1 MENKKKVASRR
12 LSQGG
17 NKEGEPKERQ
27 KQKRK
32 IGRGIKGNIMK
43 EKKRGRGR
51 ENEIRSI
58 REKKEERKNL
68 EKGVSGAEE

>member
-1 MENKKKVASRR
+1 MENKKKVAPRR

-32 IGRGIKGNIMK
+32 IGRRRGIKRNID
-43 EKKRGRGR
+43 RGKG
-51 ENEIRSI
+51 NEIRSI

-68 EKGVSGAEE
+68 EKGVNGAEE

>member
-1 MENKKKVASRR
+1 MVAPRR

-32 IGRGIKGNIMK
+32 IGRRKGIKGNIMK
-43 EKKRGRGR
+43 EKIGER
-51 ENEIRSI
+51 EMR
-58 REKKEERKNL
+58 
-68 EKGVSGAEE
+68 